1 VTTEEAQQ
9 EQQGS
14 TPGMVNSISSLFRN
28 GLGLLLNRIEL
39 AALEFSEVKG
49 NFARLAA
56 LLAFGAIASA
66 FALLGW
72 SALIVVLAWE
82 SMGWKILALMA
93 GIYTLLAAILFL
105 SAHKLVARGGLSM
118 RATLQEL
125 RADRDALL

>member
-1 VTTEEAQQ
+1 VATEETQHAR
-9 EQQGS
+9 QGS
-14 TPGMVNSISSLFRN
+14 TLGVMSSITMLFRN

-49 NFARLAA
+49 NFAKLAA

-93 GIYTLLAAILFL
+93 GAYTLLAAILFL

-118 RATLQEL
+118 RTTLQEL